1 MPQHPFHDL
10 FSRNSLVAI
19 YKSVVPFPQRGEGK
33 LETRS
38 DIVRNEAKRCG
49 GEGWAFCDAQK
60 TMTALELILL
70 ELILVP
76 GLGSQFACVHNNET
90 RSAARCRAP
99 RRVVAIVE
107 GVEASK
113 AKPTTITRVSGSKM
127 FNPGSSMG
135 RLSLFFFFFLSSQ
148 SPVMKFN

>member
-10 FSRNSLVAI
+10 FFRNSLVAI

-99 RRVVAIVE
+99 RRVVDAIVE

-113 AKPTTITRVSGSKM
+113 AKPTTITMVSGSQM
-127 FNPGSSMG
+127 FNTGSSMG
-135 RLSLFFFFFLSSQ
+135 RLSLFFFFFY
-148 SPVMKFN
+148 SPSLQ